1 VVEEEAEEEEE
12 AVLVEEEEEAVAVLV
27 EEVVVLAVSVILVE
41 APVRFKAVNPA
52 VVQVVSIGVVKA
64 PPVV

>member
-1 VVEEEAEEEEE
+1 VVEEEAEEGAE
-12 AVLVEEEEEAVAVLV
+12 AVLVEEV
-27 EEVVVLAVSVILVE
+27 EGAVVLAVSVILVE

-52 VVQVVSIGVVKA
+52 VVQVDSIGVVKA